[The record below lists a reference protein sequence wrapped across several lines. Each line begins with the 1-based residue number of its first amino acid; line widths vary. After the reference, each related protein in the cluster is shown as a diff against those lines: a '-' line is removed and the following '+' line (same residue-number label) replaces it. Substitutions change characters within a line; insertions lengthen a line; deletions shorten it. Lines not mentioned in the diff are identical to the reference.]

1 LKYIYDLLL
10 LYSQANKI
18 IQIIMASTTEQIM
31 TLVNDLDASQ
41 RSTLVKSIW
50 ALNKSEKPVLSDEQK
65 AENKRAAIAKSVATR
80 AEKRAQAI
88 ADGTITPKT
97 DKPPLSD
104 EEKAERK
111 IAANEKRKATW
122 ALKRAQNTSNSS
134 PKSPPRPRGR
144 PKKSS
149 QNPIVISSD
158 DEGSHNSVN
167 DNEEVSTYD
176 VSIYD
181 SSMSHQHSSDEPVVA
196 DEPEPEPVVADE
208 PEPEPVVA
216 DEPEPEPVVADE
228 PEPVVADEPEPE
240 PVVADEPEPEPVV
253 VDEPKPK
260 TKRGRP
266 KKNITN

>member
-1 LKYIYDLLL
+1 
-10 LYSQANKI
+10 
-18 IQIIMASTTEQIM
+18 MASTTEQIM

-41 RSTLVKSIW
+41 RSALVKSIW

-80 AEKRAQAI
+80 AQKRAQAI

-97 DKPPLSD
+97 DKPSLSH
-104 EEKAERK
+104 EEKSQRK

-122 ALKRAQNTSNSS
+122 ANKRAQKISDSP

-149 QNPIVISSD
+149 QNPIVHSSD
-158 DEGSHNSVN
+158 DEASHNSIN
-167 DNEEVSTYD
+167 DTEEATYD
-176 VSIYD
+176 MSTYD
-181 SSMSHQHSSDEPVVA
+181 SSMSHQDPADDPEHEHEPVVTDEHEHEHNPEPEPEPVA
-196 DEPEPEPVVADE
+196 TDEPEPEPEPEPVVT
-208 PEPEPVVA
+208 
-216 DEPEPEPVVADE
+216 
-228 PEPVVADEPEPE
+228 
-240 PVVADEPEPEPVV
+240 
-253 VDEPKPK
+253 DEPKPK